1 MTPAPDPVR
10 DSAQRQLGSL
20 SEEECQTQLARGR
33 IGRVVFVDGRG
44 PVALPVNY
52 RVLNGD
58 IVFRTASFS
67 SLMASTYVD
76 RVGFEVDEID
86 ESRREGWSVL
96 ATGRARLVTDNTE
109 LRSLQQLGVTPW
121 AEGPRTQYIRIMVR
135 TISGRRLRA
144 AADRSE
150 GTNPGR

>member
-1 MTPAPDPVR
+1 
-10 DSAQRQLGSL
+10 
-20 SEEECQTQLARGR
+20 
-33 IGRVVFVDGRG
+33 
-44 PVALPVNY
+44 
-52 RVLNGD
+52 
-58 IVFRTASFS
+58 
-67 SLMASTYVD
+67 MASTYVD

-86 ESRREGWSVL
+86 ESWREGWSVL

-121 AEGPRTQYIRIMVR
+121 AEWPRTQYIRIMVR
-135 TISGRRLRA
+135 TISGRRLSA